1 MNAIT
6 ENSLLTEAVKAALHV
21 PALNEGETHLC
32 TYVNTDGSITH
43 TILMPE
49 SKADINWKDAMA
61 WAKEQG
67 GDLPTRAELIL
78 LYENHS
84 DKFEERAYWSNT
96 QHASNSS
103 YAWGQD
109 FSYGTQDDY
118 YKLNELRAR
127 AVRRLVI
134 Q

>member
-1 MNAIT
+1 MNQIT
-6 ENSLLTEAVKAALHV
+6 KPT
-21 PALNEGETHLC
+21 LNEGETYLC

-49 SKADINWKDAMA
+49 SKVDINWQDAMD

-96 QHASNSS
+96 QHASDSS
-103 YAWGQD
+103 IAWCQS
-109 FSYGTQDDY
+109 FYYGSQYCST
-118 YKLNELRAR
+118 KVNELRAR